1 MQDLVAKPKNR
12 IQKLRIFQDKENSE
26 ADASVEKSQSYANF
40 DLFALSSVIF
50 KRETYLL
57 TLEEL

>member
-26 ADASVEKSQSYANF
+26 ADASVEKSLGYAYF
-40 DLFALSSVIF
+40 DDHFAISSVIS
-50 KRETYLL
+50 K
-57 TLEEL
+57 

>member
-1 MQDLVAKPKNR
+1 MQDLVEKPKNR

-26 ADASVEKSQSYANF
+26 ADASVEKSQSYAYF
-40 DLFALSSVIF
+40 DHFAISSDIS